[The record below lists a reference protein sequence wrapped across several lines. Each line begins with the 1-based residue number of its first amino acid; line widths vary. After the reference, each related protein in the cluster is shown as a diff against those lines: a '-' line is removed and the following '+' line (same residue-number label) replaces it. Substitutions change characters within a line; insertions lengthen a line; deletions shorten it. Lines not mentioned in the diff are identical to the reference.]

1 MLVKKRLCIPYRIV
15 PDRGSAA
22 TLHFLHPEGPELL
35 YWTNKVWQ
43 EEWLW
48 LKIRRSGS
56 HGVTVNGA
64 ALLFRATAGLSLV
77 RCVQGAEDR
86 EALAQINEPGSTLSF
101 LGS

>member
-35 YWTNKVWQ
+35 YWTNKVWR
-43 EEWLW
+43 EEWQW
-48 LKIRRSGS
+48 LEIRRSGS

-64 ALLFRATAGLSLV
+64 ALLFSATAGLSLV
-77 RCVQGAEDR
+77 SCVQGAEDR
-86 EALAQINEPGSTLSF
+86 EALAQINEPES
-101 LGS
+101 